1 MCVWLCCIF
10 VFFFVFKQKTA
21 YEMRISDWSSD
32 VCSSDLRRHSVS
44 RREPA
49 NVLSY
54 ALKRLVTVVP
64 TLLVIITVAFFMMRL
79 APGGPFDSDRALPPE
94 IEKNIKA
101 AYDLDKPLVEQYL
114 LYMGRILQGDFGP
127 SLKLRDF
134 SVGELIASVAPASM
148 EDRKSTRLN
157 SSHSCASRMPSSA

>member
-101 AYDLDKPLVEQYL
+101 AYDRSEERRVGKNVSVRVDLG
-114 LYMGRILQGDFGP
+114 GRRIMKKKTELQMT
-127 SLKLRDF
+127 
-134 SVGELIASVAPASM
+134 I
-148 EDRKSTRLN
+148 TN
-157 SSHSCASRMPSSA
+157 